1 MAEQQEQE
9 SIIARRDEEVESL
22 QLIYTEDLV
31 TITQQGDEYL
41 VEIKLGKAVDDENS
55 RTVVLKIYLPPSY
68 PSPGAEMPCFELR
81 GVNWSNPK
89 HDQTH
94 IYDGLQE
101 IFHNQAGEVVLFP
114 WCEWLKEELHLLPI
128 THSTA
133 EEDENEE
140 KEDNHDSHD
149 DDHTTNNGNALTPQA
164 AARQHGLELI
174 HGVPFTERKSTFQAH
189 LARITTEKD
198 ARTIIECLLLDRK
211 IQRATHNMYAFRVFD
226 VNKQAQ
232 VNDNDDDG
240 ENAAGGKLAELMAVM
255 GVNNV
260 VIVVSRWWGGI
271 LLGPSRFRVINNTAR
286 QLLEQCGM
294 DGKEGGVGREEE
306 GALRFHRRLKG
317 VDGNK

>member
-1 MAEQQEQE
+1 MAEQDQDQE
-9 SIIARRDEEVESL
+9 SIRARRDEEVESL

-31 TITQQGDEYL
+31 KVTQQSDECL
-41 VEIKLGKAVDDENS
+41 VEIKLGKAEDDSNS
-55 RTVVLKIYLPPSY
+55 RMVTLKVYLPPSY
-68 PSPGAEMPCFELR
+68 PSPGAEMPCFVLR
-81 GVNWSNPK
+81 GINWSNPK

-133 EEDENEE
+133 AEEEE
-140 KEDNHDSHD
+140 EEEGDDHDSHD
-149 DDHTTNNGNALTPQA
+149 GNHLPNNSNALTPQA
-164 AARQHGLELI
+164 AARQHGLEII
-174 HGVPFTERKSTFQAH
+174 HGVPMTERKSTFQAH
-189 LARITTEKD
+189 LARITTEND
-198 ARTIIECLLLDRK
+198 VRTIIECLFLDRK
-211 IQRATHNMYAFRVFD
+211 VKRATHNMYAYRVFD
-226 VNKQAQ
+226 VKKQAQ

-240 ENAAGGKLAELMAVM
+240 ENAAGGKLAELLAVM

-260 VIVVSRWWGGI
+260 VVVVSRWWGGL

-294 DGKEGGVGREEE
+294 DGKGGG
-306 GALRFHRRLKG
+306 GGGGGGSGGK
-317 VDGNK
+317 

>member
-1 MAEQQEQE
+1 MEEPQEQE
-9 SIIARRDEEVESL
+9 SITARRNEEVESL
-22 QLIYTEDLV
+22 LLIYTEDLV
-31 TITQQGDEYL
+31 KVMQQGDEYL
-41 VEIKLGKAVDDENS
+41 VEIKLGKAENDENS

-81 GVNWSNPK
+81 GINWSNPM
-89 HDQTH
+89 HDQAH
-94 IYDGLQE
+94 IYDGLRD
-101 IFHNQAGEVVLFP
+101 IFHNQAGEVILFP

-133 EEDENEE
+133 AEEGSGE
-140 KEDNHDSHD
+140 KGDNHDSHD
-149 DDHTTNNGNALTPQA
+149 CEHIINNGSVLTPQA
-164 AARQHGLELI
+164 AARRHGLELI

-198 ARTIIECLLLDRK
+198 ARTVIECLLLDRK
-211 IQRATHNMYAFRVFD
+211 IQRASHNMYAFRVFD
-226 VNKQAQ
+226 VKKQAQ

-240 ENAAGGKLAELMAVM
+240 ENAAGGKLAELIAVM

-260 VIVVSRWWGGI
+260 VIVVSRWWGGV

-294 DGKEGGVGREEE
+294 DRKERGMGKEEE
-306 GALRFHRRLKG
+306 GAGHHHRRLKG
-317 VDGNK
+317 VNGCK